1 MVLFP
6 SYSKMMRTPTCRF
19 FLGFLFAVI
28 SFTEAS
34 AFTREPLLQQLL
46 DDGDYFRFREE
57 YATYTDTSFAD
68 VASIAYYGAW
78 ESYLFN
84 KPETSN
90 KYIYYFDLAADN
102 ADDSARAELLQ
113 LHLQNDL
120 RLFEYRAADSICTL
134 LLFRY
139 PSVIDKPAL
148 DDIRNFASIASG
160 LKDVP
165 KQEMTRNGDLDVPYK
180 RDLAGLLRIPV
191 LMNGKEDDFIFDSG
205 ANLSTVSYSEA
216 KRMNVRVLEAGFN
229 VATSSRAGVEAKL
242 GIADELKI
250 GTATFRNVVFIVLPD
265 ESLKFLGGI
274 YKIKGI
280 IGFPVI
286 AQLGEVQIRKDGRI
300 FSPVMQTESNL
311 RNMGL
316 DGNTPFTEVEFY
328 GEKHA
333 YVFDTGAAASIL
345 NAKFREAHT
354 DSLENAESGTTRV
367 GGAGGVEKISVLTVK
382 QLRYKTGGQRGTL
395 KSVQV
400 QLSGSSRAHE
410 KFYGIVGQDIFR
422 QWETVTINFDK
433 MFFLLS

>member
-1 MVLFP
+1 
-6 SYSKMMRTPTCRF
+6 MRYRVFHLLAGF
-19 FLGFLFAVI
+19 FLATFSVTDVA
-28 SFTEAS
+28 
-34 AFTREPLLQQLL
+34 AFSKNPTLQQLL
-46 DDGDYFRFREE
+46 DDGDYFRFRD
-57 YATYTDTSFAD
+57 TYLHISQLDTLPGNSLL
-68 VASIAYYGAW
+68 YYGAW
-78 ESYLFN
+78 VNYLFN
-84 KPETSN
+84 QPEISN
-90 KYIYYFDLAADN
+90 AQIRELTTN
-102 ADDSARAELLQ
+102 EQLGSPDSTKAELLQ

-139 PSVIDKPAL
+139 PSVIDKTAL

-160 LKDVP
+160 LKDMP

-180 RDLAGLLRIPV
+180 RDLAGLLRVPV
-191 LMNGKEDDFIFDSG
+191 TMNGKEDDFIFDSG

-242 GIADELKI
+242 GIASELKI

-345 NAKFREAHT
+345 NAKFRGAHT
-354 DSLENAESGTTRV
+354 DSLKHAESGTTRV
-367 GGAGGVEKISVLTVK
+367 GGAGGVEKIDVLTAK
-382 QLRYKTGGQRGTL
+382 QLRYETGGQRGTL

-400 QLSGSSRAHE
+400 QLTGSSRAHE